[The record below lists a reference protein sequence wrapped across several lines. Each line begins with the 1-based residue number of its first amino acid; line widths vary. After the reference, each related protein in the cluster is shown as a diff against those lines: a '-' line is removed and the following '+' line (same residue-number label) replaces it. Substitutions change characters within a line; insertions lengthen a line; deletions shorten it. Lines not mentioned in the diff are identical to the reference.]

1 MKIGILGTGMV
12 GQTLGD
18 KFIQLGHD
26 VFMGSRNSTN
36 EKAREWASRN
46 GKKALNGGFR
56 EAAAF
61 GETVFNCIKG
71 EGTLSALEMMPLPK
85 TSIQIFLS
93 TSWAGS
99 QYSILEG

>member
-18 KFIQLGHD
+18 KFVQLGHE
-26 VFMGSRNSTN
+26 VFMGSRNSSN

-46 GKKALNGGFR
+46 GQKALHGGFR

-61 GETVFNCIKG
+61 GEIVFNCVKG
-71 EGTLSALEMMPLPK
+71 EGTLSALEMMHLPK
-85 TSIQIFLS
+85 KSLQVFWS
-93 TSWAGS
+93 ANWAGS
-99 QYSILEG
+99 QSSILE